1 MIRII
6 VPLQIQPGRTVR
18 PIRPL
23 LAWDLN
29 PGLELPL
36 PPEIEEILIREGFAV
51 RIDERAIK
59 AQSWD

>member
-6 VPLQIQPGRTVR
+6 VPLQIQPGRAVR

-29 PGLELPL
+29 PGLELSL
-36 PPEIEEILIREGFAV
+36 PPEIEEILVREGFAV
-51 RIDERAIK
+51 RIDEKAIGK
-59 AQSWD
+59 Q

>member
-6 VPLQIQPGRTVR
+6 VPLQIQPGRAVR

-29 PGLELPL
+29 PGLELSL
-36 PPEIEEILIREGFAV
+36 LSEIEEVLVYEGFAV
-51 RIDERAIK
+51 RIEKKAIGK
-59 AQSWD
+59 Q